1 MDSFVYFKILKNGFD
16 KYPDITYRLSVTGES
31 MLPTLKNGQR
41 ITIAS
46 KKDISIGDIILFCKF
61 NDHFTLHRVV
71 KILNIDNKIY
81 YQTKGDGYNKIDN
94 YFHYY

>member
-61 NDHFTLHRVV
+61 NDHFTLHRVAYRFDMP
-71 KILNIDNKIY
+71 LNLNMEEYLSFSKAIVDLL
-81 YQTKGDGYNKIDN
+81 
-94 YFHYY
+94 